1 MKVSAPGWETHRVIT
16 RLRSCWSAIRYLAV
30 GAASSMVSWFVLVGM
45 LFVLLMC
52 PFGVGIPAVPH
63 ALKLIRYPVNF
74 ERRRAARLLD
84 EPIPEPYRSG
94 NPVTDPASRRDLAW
108 LAFHAATGFV
118 IGIFAIA
125 FPLGGIRQV
134 ATAFIWPAIP
144 GGVQSSLGF
153 MVTSWPMAALSL
165 ITGVGMIA
173 LMLLY
178 PRLARWQASIARK
191 LLAPAPGVV
200 LTDRVVE
207 LAASRAAA
215 LEAHGAE
222 LRRLERDL
230 HDGTQARIA
239 AVVLQLGI
247 ADSIFEKDPRKAREL
262 LGKAQDTATGAL
274 AELRS
279 VVRSIYPPLLTDR
292 GLDGAVTALADR
304 CPVPCTVDV
313 LSDSRRPAAVE
324 AAAYFVVAE
333 MLTNITKHSGAEHAW
348 ITLNG
353 TADTLLIEIRDDGH
367 GGADESGGS
376 GLSGIRKRAEAFDG
390 TLQLSSPAGG
400 PTVLKVEL
408 PCGS

>member
-1 MKVSAPGWETHRVIT
+1 MIT

-30 GAASSMVSWFVLVGM
+30 GAASSVVDWFVLVGM

-52 PFGVGIPAVPH
+52 PFGVGIPAVPY

-94 NPVTDPASRRDLAW
+94 NPVTDPASRRDLGW
-108 LAFHAATGFV
+108 LVFHAATGFV

-125 FPLGGIRQV
+125 FPLGGLRQV
-134 ATAFIWPAIP
+134 ATAFIWPMIP
-144 GGVQSSLGF
+144 GGVESSLGF
-153 MVTSWPMAALSL
+153 LVTSWPLAALSL

-173 LMLLY
+173 LIFLY
-178 PRLARWQASIARK
+178 PRLARWQASVARK

-247 ADSIFEKDPRKAREL
+247 ADSLFDKDPQRAREL

-304 CPVPCTVDV
+304 CPVPCTVAV

-333 MLTNITKHSGAEHAW
+333 MLANITKHSGAEHAW

-353 TADTLLIEIRDDGH
+353 NADTLLIEIRDDGH

>member
-1 MKVSAPGWETHRVIT
+1 MIT

-30 GAASSMVSWFVLVGM
+30 GAASSMFAWFVLVGM
-45 LFVLLMC
+45 LFVLMMC
-52 PFGVGIPAVPH
+52 PFGVGIPAVPV
-63 ALKLIRYPVNF
+63 ALRLIRHPVNF
-74 ERRRAARLLD
+74 ERRRAARLLG

-94 NPVTDPASRRDLAW
+94 NPVTDPASRRDLGW
-108 LAFHAATGFV
+108 LAFHGATGFV
-118 IGIFAIA
+118 IGIFAVA
-125 FPLGGIRQV
+125 LPLGGLRQLV
-134 ATAFIWPAIP
+134 TALVWQTVP
-144 GGVQSSLGF
+144 GGVESSLGF
-153 MVTSWPMAALSL
+153 VVTSWPLAILSVV
-165 ITGVGMIA
+165 TGVAMIA
-173 LMLLY
+173 LVFLT
-178 PRLARWQASIARK
+178 PAVARWQASVARR
-191 LLAPAPGVV
+191 LLAPAAGVV

-247 ADSIFEKDPRKAREL
+247 ADSLFDKDPQRAREL

-274 AELRS
+274 AELRT
-279 VVRSIYPPLLTDR
+279 VVRSIHPPLLTDR

-313 LSDSRRPAAVE
+313 RSSSRRPAAVE

-333 MLTNITKHSGAEHAW
+333 MLANITKHSGAEHAS
-348 ITLNG
+348 ITLDG

-390 TLQLSSPAGG
+390 TLKLSSPAGG

>member
-1 MKVSAPGWETHRVIT
+1 MIT
-16 RLRSCWSAIRYLAV
+16 RLRSSWSAIRYLAV
-30 GAASSMVSWFVLVGM
+30 GAASSIVSWFVLVGM
-45 LFVLLMC
+45 LFVLMMC

-74 ERRRAARLLD
+74 ERRRSARLLD

-108 LAFHAATGFV
+108 LVFHAATGFIV
-118 IGIFAIA
+118 GIFAIA
-125 FPLGGIRQV
+125 FPLGGLRQIL
-134 ATAFIWPAIP
+134 TAFIWPMVP
-144 GGVQSSLGF
+144 GGVESSLGF
-153 MVTSWPMAALSL
+153 MVTSWPLAALSAV
-165 ITGVGMIA
+165 TGVGMIA
-173 LMLLY
+173 LLFLY
-178 PRLARWQASIARK
+178 PRLARWQAAIARR

-247 ADSIFEKDPRKAREL
+247 ADSLFDKDPQRAREL

-274 AELRS
+274 AELRT
-279 VVRSIYPPLLTDR
+279 VVRSIHPPLLTDR

-313 LSDSRRPAAVE
+313 RSRSRRPAAVE

-333 MLTNITKHSGAEHAW
+333 MLANITKHSGAEHAW
-348 ITLNG
+348 ITLDG

-367 GGADESGGS
+367 GGADEAAGS

-390 TLQLSSPAGG
+390 TLKLSSPSGG

>member
-1 MKVSAPGWETHRVIT
+1 MIT
-16 RLRSCWSAIRYLAV
+16 RLRSCWSAIRFLAV

-84 EPIPEPYRSG
+84 EPILEPYRSG
-94 NPVTDPASRRDLAW
+94 NPVTDPASRRDLGW

-125 FPLGGIRQV
+125 FPLGGVRQV
-134 ATAFIWPAIP
+134 VTAFIWPAIP

-247 ADSIFEKDPRKAREL
+247 ADSIFEKDPQKAREL

-348 ITLNG
+348 ITLDG

>member
-1 MKVSAPGWETHRVIT
+1 MIT

-30 GAASSMVSWFVLVGM
+30 GAASSMLSWFVLVGM

-52 PFGVGIPAVPH
+52 PFGVGIPALPI
-63 ALKLIRYPVNF
+63 ALRLIRRPVGF
-74 ERRRAARLLD
+74 ERRRAAGLLN
-84 EPIPEPYRSG
+84 ESIPEPYRSG
-94 NPVTDPASRRDLAW
+94 NPVTDPASRRDLGW
-108 LAFHAATGFV
+108 LVFHGATGFLFGILA
-118 IGIFAIA
+118 IGL
-125 FPLGGIRQV
+125 PLGGLRQIV
-134 ATAFIWPAIP
+134 TAFVWQTVP
-144 GGVQSSLGF
+144 GGMESSLGF
-153 MVTSWPMAALSL
+153 VVTSWPLAGLSL
-165 ITGVGMIA
+165 ISGVGLIA
-173 LMLLY
+173 LTFLA
-178 PRLARWQASIARK
+178 PKVARWQASVARK
-191 LLAPAPGVV
+191 LLSPAPGVV

-247 ADSIFEKDPRKAREL
+247 ADSIFEQNPQKAREL

-274 AELRS
+274 AELRT

-304 CPVPCTVDV
+304 CPVPCTVDIR
-313 LSDSRRPAAVE
+313 SDDRRPAAVE

-333 MLTNITKHSGAEHAW
+333 MLTNVTKHSGAEHAW
-348 ITLNG
+348 VTLDG
-353 TADTLLIEIRDDGH
+353 AADTLLIEIRDDGH

-390 TLQLSSPAGG
+390 TLKLTSPQGG

>member
-1 MKVSAPGWETHRVIT
+1 MKVSAPGCETCRVIT
-16 RLRSCWSAIRYLAV
+16 RLRSSWSAIRYLAI

-94 NPVTDPASRRDLAW
+94 NPVTDPASRRDLGW

-125 FPLGGIRQV
+125 LPLGGLRQIV
-134 ATAFIWPAIP
+134 AAIVWPTVD
-144 GGVQSSLGF
+144 GGVESSLGF
-153 MVTSWPMAALSL
+153 MVTSWPLAALSAV
-165 ITGVGMIA
+165 TGAGMIA
-173 LMLLY
+173 LLFLY

-247 ADSIFEKDPRKAREL
+247 ADSLFDRDPRRAREL

-279 VVRSIYPPLLTDR
+279 VVRSIHPPLLTDR
-292 GLDGAVTALADR
+292 GLDGAVKALADR

-333 MLTNITKHSGAEHAW
+333 VLTNITKHSGAEHAW

>member
-1 MKVSAPGWETHRVIT
+1 MIT

-30 GAASSMVSWFVLVGM
+30 GAASSIVSWFVLVGM
-45 LFVLLMC
+45 LFVLMMC

-63 ALKLIRYPVNF
+63 ALRLIRYPVNF
-74 ERRRAARLLD
+74 ERRRSARLLD

-108 LAFHAATGFV
+108 LAFHAATGFL

-125 FPLGGIRQV
+125 FPLGGVRQIV
-134 ATAFIWPAIP
+134 TAFIWPFVP
-144 GGVQSSLGF
+144 GGVESSLGF
-153 MVTSWPMAALSL
+153 MVTSWPLAALSAV
-165 ITGVGMIA
+165 TGAGMIA
-173 LMLLY
+173 LLFLY
-178 PRLARWQASIARK
+178 PRLARWQASIARR
-191 LLAPAPGVV
+191 LLGPAPGVV

-247 ADSIFEKDPRKAREL
+247 ADSLFDKDPQRAREL

-274 AELRS
+274 AELRT
-279 VVRSIYPPLLTDR
+279 VVRSIHPPLLTDR

-313 LSDSRRPAAVE
+313 RSRSRRPAAVE

-333 MLTNITKHSGAEHAW
+333 MLANITKHSGAEHAW
-348 ITLNG
+348 ITLDG

-367 GGADESGGS
+367 GGADEAAGS

-390 TLQLSSPAGG
+390 TLKLSSPAGG

>member
-1 MKVSAPGWETHRVIT
+1 MTI
-16 RLRSCWSAIRYLAV
+16 RLRSCWSAIRYLAI
-30 GAASSMVSWFVLVGM
+30 GAASSMLSWFILVGM

-52 PFGVGIPAVPH
+52 PFGVGIPALPP
-63 ALKLIRYPVNF
+63 ALRLIRHPVNF

-94 NPVTDPASRRDLAW
+94 NPVTDPASRRDLGW
-108 LAFHAATGFV
+108 LAFHGATGFI
-118 IGIFAIA
+118 IGSFAIA
-125 FPLGGIRQV
+125 LPLGGIRQV
-134 ATAFIWPAIP
+134 ISAFIWPLVP
-144 GGVQSSLGF
+144 GGVESSLGF
-153 MVTSWPMAALSL
+153 LVTSWPLAAVSA

-173 LMLLY
+173 VTFLL
-178 PRLARWQASIARK
+178 PRVAHWQASAARK
-191 LLAPAPGVV
+191 LLEPAAGVV

-247 ADSIFEKDPRKAREL
+247 ADSIFEKNPEKAREL

-274 AELRS
+274 AELRT

-313 LSDSRRPAAVE
+313 RSSSRRPAAVE

-348 ITLNG
+348 VTLDG
-353 TADTLLIEIRDDGH
+353 TADTLSIEIRDDGH
-367 GGADESGGS
+367 GGADESQGS
-376 GLSGIRKRAEAFDG
+376 GLAGIRKRAEAFDG
-390 TLQLSSPAGG
+390 TWKLTSPAGG
-400 PTVLKVEL
+400 PTVVKVEL

>member
-1 MKVSAPGWETHRVIT
+1 MIT
-16 RLRSCWSAIRYLAV
+16 RLRSCWSAIRFLAI
-30 GAASSMVSWFVLVGM
+30 GAATSMVSWFVLVGM

-94 NPVTDPASRRDLAW
+94 NPVTDPASRRDLTW
-108 LAFHAATGFV
+108 LVFHAATGFI

-125 FPLGGIRQV
+125 FPLGGLRQV
-134 ATAFIWPAIP
+134 ITAFIWPTVP
-144 GGVQSSLGF
+144 GGVESSLGF
-153 MVTSWPMAALSL
+153 MVTSWPMAALSAV
-165 ITGVGMIA
+165 TGVGMIA
-173 LMLLY
+173 LIFLY
-178 PRLARWQASIARK
+178 PRLARWQAVIARK

-247 ADSIFEKDPRKAREL
+247 AESIFEKNPEKAREL

-274 AELRS
+274 AELRT

-313 LSDSRRPAAVE
+313 RGAGRRPAAVE

-348 ITLNG
+348 ITLAG

-367 GGADESGGS
+367 GGADEDGGS

-390 TLQLSSPAGG
+390 TVKLSSPAGG
-400 PTVLKVEL
+400 PTVVKVEL

>member
-1 MKVSAPGWETHRVIT
+1 MIT

-30 GAASSMVSWFVLVGM
+30 GAVSSIVSWFVLVGM
-45 LFVLLMC
+45 LFVLMMC

-74 ERRRAARLLD
+74 ERRRSARLLD

-108 LAFHAATGFV
+108 LVFHAATGFIV
-118 IGIFAIA
+118 GIFAIA
-125 FPLGGIRQV
+125 FPLGGLRQIV
-134 ATAFIWPAIP
+134 TAFIWPTVP
-144 GGVQSSLGF
+144 GGVESSLGF
-153 MVTSWPMAALSL
+153 MVTSWPLAALSAV
-165 ITGVGMIA
+165 TGVGMIA
-173 LMLLY
+173 LLFLY
-178 PRLARWQASIARK
+178 PRLARWQASIARR

-200 LTDRVVE
+200 LNDRVVE

-247 ADSIFEKDPRKAREL
+247 ADSLFEKDPQRAREL

-274 AELRS
+274 AELRT
-279 VVRSIYPPLLTDR
+279 VVRSIHPPLLTDR

-313 LSDSRRPAAVE
+313 RSRARRPAAVE

-333 MLTNITKHSGAEHAW
+333 MLANITKHSGAEHAW
-348 ITLNG
+348 ITLDG

-390 TLQLSSPAGG
+390 TLKLSSPAGG

>member
-1 MKVSAPGWETHRVIT
+1 MIT
-16 RLRSCWSAIRYLAV
+16 RLRSCWSAIRFLAV

-94 NPVTDPASRRDLAW
+94 NPVTDPASRRDLGW

-125 FPLGGIRQV
+125 FPLGGVRQV
-134 ATAFIWPAIP
+134 VTAFIWPAIP

-173 LMLLY
+173 LVFLY

-247 ADSIFEKDPRKAREL
+247 ADSLFDRDPQRAREL

-313 LSDSRRPAAVE
+313 LSSSRRPAAVE

>member
-1 MKVSAPGWETHRVIT
+1 MTPPRPGWKTVRVIT
-16 RLRSCWSAIRYLAV
+16 RLRSCWSAIRYLAI
-30 GAASSMVSWFVLVGM
+30 GAASSMVAWFALMGM
-45 LFVLLMC
+45 IFVLLMC
-52 PFGVGIPAVPH
+52 PFGVGIPALPI
-63 ALKLIRYPVNF
+63 ALQLIRRPVNF
-74 ERRRAARLLD
+74 ERRRAARLLG
-84 EPIPEPYRSG
+84 EPIPEPYRAG
-94 NPVTDPASRRDLAW
+94 NPVTDPASRRDLGW
-108 LAFHAATGFV
+108 LAFHAATGFI
-118 IGIFAIA
+118 IGTFAVA
-125 FPLGGIRQV
+125 LPLGGLRQIIS
-134 ATAFIWPAIP
+134 AFVWPSVD
-144 GGVQSSLGF
+144 GGVESSLGF
-153 MVTSWPMAALSL
+153 MVTSWPLAALSAF
-165 ITGVGMIA
+165 TGVGMIA
-173 LMLLY
+173 LMFLF
-178 PRLARWQASIARK
+178 PRVARWQASAAKK

-247 ADSIFEKDPRKAREL
+247 ADSIFEKNPEKAREL

-274 AELRS
+274 AELRT

-313 LSDSRRPAAVE
+313 LSSSRRPAAVE

-348 ITLNG
+348 ITLDG

-390 TLQLSSPAGG
+390 TLKLTSPAGG

>member
-1 MKVSAPGWETHRVIT
+1 MIT
-16 RLRSCWSAIRYLAV
+16 RLRSSWSAIRYLAV
-30 GAASSMVSWFVLVGM
+30 GAASSIVSWFVLVGM
-45 LFVLLMC
+45 LFVLMMC

-63 ALKLIRYPVNF
+63 ALRLIRYPVNF
-74 ERRRAARLLD
+74 ERRRSARLLD

-108 LAFHAATGFV
+108 LAFHAATGFL

-125 FPLGGIRQV
+125 FPLGGVRQIV
-134 ATAFIWPAIP
+134 TAFIWPLVP
-144 GGVQSSLGF
+144 GGVESSLGF
-153 MVTSWPMAALSL
+153 MVTSWPLAALSAV
-165 ITGVGMIA
+165 TGAGMIA
-173 LMLLY
+173 LLFLY
-178 PRLARWQASIARK
+178 PRLARWQASIARR
-191 LLAPAPGVV
+191 LLGPAPGVV

-247 ADSIFEKDPRKAREL
+247 ADSLFDKDPQRAREL

-274 AELRS
+274 AELRT
-279 VVRSIYPPLLTDR
+279 VVRSIHPPLLTDR

-313 LSDSRRPAAVE
+313 RSRSRRPAAVE
-324 AAAYFVVAE
+324 AAAYFVAAE
-333 MLTNITKHSGAEHAW
+333 MLANITKHSGAEHAW
-348 ITLNG
+348 ITLDG

-367 GGADESGGS
+367 GGADEAAGS

-390 TLQLSSPAGG
+390 TLKLSSPAGG

>member
-1 MKVSAPGWETHRVIT
+1 
-16 RLRSCWSAIRYLAV
+16 
-30 GAASSMVSWFVLVGM
+30 MVAWFVLVGM

-52 PFGVGIPAVPH
+52 PFGVGIPALPI
-63 ALKLIRYPVNF
+63 ALQLIRRPVNF
-74 ERRRAARLLD
+74 ERRRAARLLG

-94 NPVTDPASRRDLAW
+94 NPVTDPASRRDLGW
-108 LAFHAATGFV
+108 LAFHGATGFV
-118 IGIFAIA
+118 IGTFAIA
-125 FPLGGIRQV
+125 LPLGGLRQIV
-134 ATAFIWPAIP
+134 SSVIWWSIP
-144 GGVQSSLGF
+144 GGVESSLGF
-153 MVTSWPMAALSL
+153 IVTSWPLAALSA
-165 ITGVGMIA
+165 ITGVAMVAITF
-173 LMLLY
+173 LL
-178 PRLARWQASIARK
+178 PRVARWQAAAARK
-191 LLAPAPGVV
+191 LLAPAPGVA

-247 ADSIFEKDPRKAREL
+247 ADSLFDKDPRRAREL

-274 AELRS
+274 AELRT

-313 LSDSRRPAAVE
+313 GSSSRRPAAVE

-333 MLTNITKHSGAEHAW
+333 MLANVTKHSGADRAW
-348 ITLNG
+348 ISLDG
-353 TADTLLIEIRDDGH
+353 TADTLLIEIRDDGR
-367 GGADESGGS
+367 GGADESHGS
-376 GLSGIRKRAEAFDG
+376 GLAGIRKRAEAFDG
-390 TLQLSSPAGG
+390 TVTLTSPAGG

>member
-1 MKVSAPGWETHRVIT
+1 MIT
-16 RLRSCWSAIRYLAV
+16 RLRSCWSAIRYLLV
-30 GAASSMVSWFVLVGM
+30 GAGSSAIAWFVLVGM

-52 PFGVGIPAVPH
+52 PFGVGIPALPV
-63 ALKLIRYPVNF
+63 ALQLIRRPVNF
-74 ERRRAARLLD
+74 ERRRAARFLE

-94 NPVTDPASRRDLAW
+94 NPVTDPASRRDLGW
-108 LAFHAATGFV
+108 LAFHGATGFV
-118 IGIFAIA
+118 IGAFAIGL
-125 FPLGGIRQV
+125 PLGGLRQIIS
-134 ATAFIWPAIP
+134 AFVWPTVP
-144 GGVQSSLGF
+144 GGVESSLGF
-153 MVTSWPMAALSL
+153 MVTSWPLAALSAV
-165 ITGVGMIA
+165 TGAGMIA
-173 LMLLY
+173 ITFLL
-178 PRLARWQASIARK
+178 PWVARWQATTARK
-191 LLAPAPGVV
+191 LLAPAAGVV

-274 AELRS
+274 AELRT

-313 LSDSRRPAAVE
+313 RSSSRRPAAVE

-348 ITLNG
+348 ITLDG

-367 GGADESGGS
+367 GGADEAGGS
-376 GLSGIRKRAEAFDG
+376 GLAGIRKRAEAFDG
-390 TLQLSSPAGG
+390 TVKLSSPAGG
-400 PTVLKVEL
+400 PTVVKVEL

>member
-1 MKVSAPGWETHRVIT
+1 MIT
-16 RLRSCWSAIRYLAV
+16 RLQSCWSAIRYLAV
-30 GAASSMVSWFVLVGM
+30 GAVSSMFAWFVLVGM

-52 PFGVGIPAVPH
+52 PFGVGIPALPV
-63 ALKLIRYPVNF
+63 ALQLIRRPVNF
-74 ERRRAARLLD
+74 ERRRAARLLG

-94 NPVTDPASRRDLAW
+94 NPVTDPASRRDLGW
-108 LAFHAATGFV
+108 LGFHGATGFV
-118 IGIFAIA
+118 IGIFAISL
-125 FPLGGIRQV
+125 PLGGLRQIV
-134 ATAFIWPAIP
+134 TAFVWPTVP
-144 GGVQSSLGF
+144 GGVESSLGF
-153 MVTSWPMAALSL
+153 MVTSWPLAALSA
-165 ITGVGMIA
+165 ITGAGMIA
-173 LMLLY
+173 LIFVF
-178 PRLARWQASIARK
+178 PRVARWQASIARR

-247 ADSIFEKDPRKAREL
+247 ADSLFDKDPQRAREL

-274 AELRS
+274 AELRT
-279 VVRSIYPPLLTDR
+279 VVRSIHPPLLTDR

-313 LSDSRRPAAVE
+313 RTRSRRPAAVE

-333 MLTNITKHSGAEHAW
+333 MLANITKHSGAEEAW
-348 ITLNG
+348 ITLDG
-353 TADTLLIEIRDDGH
+353 TADTLFIEIRDDGH
-367 GGADESGGS
+367 GGADEAAGS

-390 TLQLSSPAGG
+390 TLKLSSPAGG
-400 PTVLKVEL
+400 PTILKVEL

>member
-1 MKVSAPGWETHRVIT
+1 
-16 RLRSCWSAIRYLAV
+16 RLRSSWSAIRYLAI

-94 NPVTDPASRRDLAW
+94 NPVTDPASRRDLGW

-125 FPLGGIRQV
+125 LPLGGLRQIV
-134 ATAFIWPAIP
+134 AAIVWPTVD
-144 GGVQSSLGF
+144 GGVESSLGF
-153 MVTSWPMAALSL
+153 MVTSWPLAALSAV
-165 ITGVGMIA
+165 TGAGMIA
-173 LMLLY
+173 LLFLY

-247 ADSIFEKDPRKAREL
+247 ADSLFDRDPRRAREL

-279 VVRSIYPPLLTDR
+279 VVRSIHPPLLTDR
-292 GLDGAVTALADR
+292 GLDGAVKALADR

-333 MLTNITKHSGAEHAW
+333 VLTNITKHSGAEHAW

>member
-1 MKVSAPGWETHRVIT
+1 MTPPESGWDTDRVIT
-16 RLRSCWSAIRYLAV
+16 RLRSCWSAIRYLAI
-30 GAASSMVSWFVLVGM
+30 GAATSMFSWFALSGM
-45 LFVLLMC
+45 LFVLMMC
-52 PFGVGIPAVPH
+52 PLGVGIPALPH
-63 ALKLIRYPVNF
+63 ALKLIRHPVNF
-74 ERRRAARLLD
+74 ERRRAARLLG

-94 NPVTDPASRRDLAW
+94 NPVTDPASRRDLGW
-108 LAFHAATGFV
+108 LAFHAVTGFV

-125 FPLGGIRQV
+125 LPMAGLRQV
-134 ATAFIWPAIP
+134 VTAIVWPSVD
-144 GGVQSSLGF
+144 GGVESSLGF
-153 MVTSWPMAALSL
+153 IVSSWPLAALSAV
-165 ITGVGMIA
+165 TGAGMIA
-173 LMLLY
+173 ITFLT
-178 PRLARWQASIARK
+178 PRVARWQATIARR

-247 ADSIFEKDPRKAREL
+247 ADSVFEKDPRKAREL

-274 AELRS
+274 AELRT

-304 CPVPCTVDV
+304 CPVQCTVDV
-313 LSDSRRPAAVE
+313 RSDSRRPAAVE

-348 ITLNG
+348 VTLDG
-353 TADTLLIEIRDDGH
+353 GADTLLIEIRDDGH

-376 GLSGIRKRAEAFDG
+376 GLAGIRKRAEAFDG
-390 TLQLSSPAGG
+390 TWKLSSPAGG
-400 PTVLKVEL
+400 PTVVKVEL

>member
-1 MKVSAPGWETHRVIT
+1 MIT

-30 GAASSMVSWFVLVGM
+30 GAASSVVSWFVLVGM
-45 LFVLLMC
+45 LFVLMMC

-63 ALKLIRYPVNF
+63 ALKLIRYPLNF

-84 EPIPEPYRSG
+84 EPIPQPYRSG

-125 FPLGGIRQV
+125 FPLGGLRQIV
-134 ATAFIWPAIP
+134 TAFIWPMVP
-144 GGVQSSLGF
+144 GGVESSLGF
-153 MVTSWPMAALSL
+153 MVTSWPLAALSA
-165 ITGVGMIA
+165 ITGAGMIA
-173 LMLLY
+173 LLFLY
-178 PRLARWQASIARK
+178 PRLARWQASITRR

-200 LTDRVVE
+200 LIDRVAE

-247 ADSIFEKDPRKAREL
+247 ADSLFDKDPQRAREL

-274 AELRS
+274 AELRT

-304 CPVPCTVDV
+304 CPVPCSVDV
-313 LSDSRRPAAVE
+313 RTRSRRPAAVE

-333 MLTNITKHSGAEHAW
+333 MLANITKHSGAEHAW
-348 ITLNG
+348 ITLDG

-367 GGADESGGS
+367 GGADEAAGS

-390 TLQLSSPAGG
+390 ILKLSSPAGG

>member
-1 MKVSAPGWETHRVIT
+1 MIT
-16 RLRSCWSAIRYLAV
+16 RLRSSWSAIRYLAV
-30 GAASSMVSWFVLVGM
+30 GAASSIVSWFVLVGM
-45 LFVLLMC
+45 LFVLMMC

-63 ALKLIRYPVNF
+63 ALKLIRYPLNF
-74 ERRRAARLLD
+74 ERRRSARLLD

-108 LAFHAATGFV
+108 LVFHAATGFI

-125 FPLGGIRQV
+125 FPLGGLRQV
-134 ATAFIWPAIP
+134 VTAFIWPAVP
-144 GGVQSSLGF
+144 GGVESSLGF
-153 MVTSWPMAALSL
+153 MVTSWPLAALSAV
-165 ITGVGMIA
+165 TGVGMIA
-173 LMLLY
+173 LLFLY
-178 PRLARWQASIARK
+178 PRLARWQASIARR

-247 ADSIFEKDPRKAREL
+247 ADSLFEKDPQRAREL

-274 AELRS
+274 AELRT
-279 VVRSIYPPLLTDR
+279 VVRSIHPPLLTDR

-313 LSDSRRPAAVE
+313 RSRSRRPAAVE

-333 MLTNITKHSGAEHAW
+333 MLANITKHSGAEHAW
-348 ITLNG
+348 ITLDG

-367 GGADESGGS
+367 GGADEAAGS

-390 TLQLSSPAGG
+390 TLKLSSPAGG

>member
-1 MKVSAPGWETHRVIT
+1 VIT
-16 RLRSCWSAIRYLAV
+16 RLRSCWSAIRYLAI
-30 GAASSMVSWFVLVGM
+30 GAATSMLSWFVLVGM

-94 NPVTDPASRRDLAW
+94 NPVTDPASRRDLTW
-108 LAFHAATGFV
+108 LVFHAATGFV
-118 IGIFAIA
+118 IGIFAVA
-125 FPLGGIRQV
+125 FPLAGLKQVIAAFVWPAVPGGI
-134 ATAFIWPAIP
+134 
-144 GGVQSSLGF
+144 QSSFGF
-153 MVTSWPMAALSL
+153 VMTSWPLAALGAV
-165 ITGVGMIA
+165 TGVGMVA
-173 LMLLY
+173 LMFLY
-178 PRLARWQASIARK
+178 PRLTRWQASVARR

-247 ADSIFEKDPRKAREL
+247 ADSIFDKNPEKAREL

-274 AELRS
+274 AELRT

-313 LSDSRRPAAVE
+313 RSASRRPAAVE

-348 ITLNG
+348 VTLDG

-390 TLQLSSPAGG
+390 TLKLSSPAGG

>member
-1 MKVSAPGWETHRVIT
+1 MIT

-30 GAASSMVSWFVLVGM
+30 GAASSMVDWFVLVGM

-84 EPIPEPYRSG
+84 EPIPEPYRSE

-108 LAFHAATGFV
+108 LAFHAATGFI

-125 FPLGGIRQV
+125 FPLGGVRQV
-134 ATAFIWPAIP
+134 VTAFIWPAIP

-173 LMLLY
+173 LVFLY

-313 LSDSRRPAAVE
+313 LSSSRRPAAVE

-353 TADTLLIEIRDDGH
+353 TADTLFIEIRDDGH

>member
-1 MKVSAPGWETHRVIT
+1 MIT

-30 GAASSMVSWFVLVGM
+30 GAASSMVDWFVLVGM

-108 LAFHAATGFV
+108 LAFHAATGFI

-125 FPLGGIRQV
+125 FPLGGLRQV
-134 ATAFIWPAIP
+134 VTAFIWPMVP

-165 ITGVGMIA
+165 ITGVGMVA
-173 LMLLY
+173 LVFLY

-247 ADSIFEKDPRKAREL
+247 ADSLFDRDPQRAREL

-313 LSDSRRPAAVE
+313 LSSSRRPAAVE

-353 TADTLLIEIRDDGH
+353 TAETLLIEIRDNGH

-390 TLQLSSPAGG
+390 TLQLSSPIGG

>member
-1 MKVSAPGWETHRVIT
+1 MIT
-16 RLRSCWSAIRYLAV
+16 RLRSSWSAIRYLAV
-30 GAASSMVSWFVLVGM
+30 GAASSIVSWFVLVGM
-45 LFVLLMC
+45 LFVLMMC

-63 ALKLIRYPVNF
+63 ALKLIRYPLNF
-74 ERRRAARLLD
+74 ERRRSARLLD

-108 LAFHAATGFV
+108 LVFHAATGFV

-125 FPLGGIRQV
+125 FPLGGLRQIV
-134 ATAFIWPAIP
+134 TAFIWPMVP
-144 GGVQSSLGF
+144 GGVESSLGF
-153 MVTSWPMAALSL
+153 MVTSWPLAALSAV
-165 ITGVGMIA
+165 TGVGMIA
-173 LMLLY
+173 LLFLY
-178 PRLARWQASIARK
+178 PRLARWQASIARR

-247 ADSIFEKDPRKAREL
+247 ADSLFEKDPQRAREL

-274 AELRS
+274 AELRT
-279 VVRSIYPPLLTDR
+279 VVRSIHPPLLTDR

-313 LSDSRRPAAVE
+313 RSRSRRPAAVE

-333 MLTNITKHSGAEHAW
+333 MLANITKHSGADHAW
-348 ITLNG
+348 ITLDG

-367 GGADESGGS
+367 GGADEAAGS

-390 TLQLSSPAGG
+390 TLKLSSPAGG

>member
-1 MKVSAPGWETHRVIT
+1 MIT
-16 RLRSCWSAIRYLAV
+16 RLHSALVAIRYLAI
-30 GAASSMVSWFVLVGM
+30 GAASSMVAWFALVGM

-52 PFGVGIPAVPH
+52 PFGVGIPALPI
-63 ALKLIRYPVNF
+63 ALKLIRRPVNF
-74 ERRRAARLLD
+74 ERRRAARLLG

-94 NPVTDPASRRDLAW
+94 NPVTDPASRRDLGW
-108 LAFHAATGFV
+108 LAFHGATGFV
-118 IGIFAIA
+118 IGAFAIA
-125 FPLGGIRQV
+125 LPLGGLRQIISALV
-134 ATAFIWPAIP
+134 WQTVP
-144 GGVQSSLGF
+144 GGVESSLGF
-153 MVTSWPMAALSL
+153 IVSSWPLAALSA
-165 ITGVGMIA
+165 ITGAGMIA
-173 LMLLY
+173 ITFLL
-178 PRLARWQASIARK
+178 PRVARRQARAARK

-247 ADSIFEKDPRKAREL
+247 ADSLFDKDPQRAREL

-274 AELRS
+274 AELRT

-313 LSDSRRPAAVE
+313 GGSGRRPAAVE

-333 MLTNITKHSGAEHAW
+333 MLTNVTKHSDADRAW
-348 ITLNG
+348 ISLDG
-353 TADTLLIEIRDDGH
+353 TADTLLIEIRDNGR
-367 GGADESGGS
+367 GGADESHGS
-376 GLSGIRKRAEAFDG
+376 GLAGIRKRAEAFDG
-390 TLQLSSPAGG
+390 TVTLTSPAGG

>member
-1 MKVSAPGWETHRVIT
+1 MIT
-16 RLRSCWSAIRYLAV
+16 RLRSSWSAIRYLAV
-30 GAASSMVSWFVLVGM
+30 GAASSVVSWFVLVGM
-45 LFVLLMC
+45 LFVLMMC

-63 ALKLIRYPVNF
+63 ALKLIRYPLNF
-74 ERRRAARLLD
+74 ERRRSARLLD

-108 LAFHAATGFV
+108 LVFHAATGFI

-125 FPLGGIRQV
+125 FPLGGLRQIV
-134 ATAFIWPAIP
+134 TAFIWPMVP
-144 GGVQSSLGF
+144 GGVESSLGF
-153 MVTSWPMAALSL
+153 MVTSWPLAALSAV
-165 ITGVGMIA
+165 TGVGMIA
-173 LMLLY
+173 LLFLY
-178 PRLARWQASIARK
+178 PRLARWQASIARR

-247 ADSIFEKDPRKAREL
+247 ADSLFEKDPQRAREL

-274 AELRS
+274 AELRT
-279 VVRSIYPPLLTDR
+279 VVRSIHPPLLTDR

-313 LSDSRRPAAVE
+313 RSRSRRPAAVE

-333 MLTNITKHSGAEHAW
+333 MLANITKHSGAEHAW
-348 ITLNG
+348 ITLDG

-367 GGADESGGS
+367 GGADEAAGS

-390 TLQLSSPAGG
+390 TLKLSSPAGG